1 MTENKVRI
9 AQAGIAN
16 HGRTIL
22 NATRDAGNL
31 QLVSCFDI
39 NTTAN
44 EQVAKEF
51 AASAALGYDQ
61 LVNNPNV
68 DAVSLVTPNHLH
80 LEQIR
85 KAVEAKKHVFVDKP
99 ITNTVAEAREA
110 IDLARKAGLI
120 LMVGHNTRRR
130 QVFRRAKALLEDR
143 RIGAVVAIEAN
154 LSRPAGLQAGLPA
167 WKADRRT
174 CALLPMMQ
182 LGIHFVDAVE
192 YLLGPIVRV
201 SCFAGNIAM
210 PNQVFD
216 STAAI
221 LQLKE
226 GIPVS
231 LTSYYV
237 SADAYFLRLYGTKG
251 TIHCFPQKLRLDLLR
266 DGELKESTE
275 EDFSSEGAQSYILQM
290 REFGECVLRGSQP
303 ETGGSQG
310 LRALAVI
317 EAMVKS
323 VENHAVIELK
333 DILREE

>member
-1 MTENKVRI
+1 MTEKKVRI

-39 NTTAN
+39 NVEAN
-44 EQVAKEF
+44 EQVAREF
-51 AASAALGYDQ
+51 GATAASGYDQ
-61 LVNNPNV
+61 LVNDPNV

-80 LEQIR
+80 LEQIQ
-85 KAVEAKKHVFVDKP
+85 KAVKAKKHIFVDKP

-110 IDLARKAGLI
+110 VSLAATAGLI

-130 QVFRRAKALLEDR
+130 QVFRRAKALLAEQ
-143 RIGAVVAIEAN
+143 RIGEIVAVEAN

-182 LGIHFVDAVE
+182 LGIHYVDAIE
-192 YLLGPIVRV
+192 YLLGPVERV
-201 SCFAGNIAM
+201 SCFAANIAM

-221 LQLKE
+221 LQLKS

-231 LTSYYV
+231 LSSYYV
-237 SADAYFLRLYGTKG
+237 SADAYFVRIYGTKG
-251 TIHCFPQKLRLDLLR
+251 TMHCFPMKLRLDLLQ
-266 DGELKESTE
+266 DGEPKGTTE
-275 EDFSSEGAQSYILQM
+275 EDFNSEGANSYILQM
-290 REFGECVLRGSQP
+290 REFGDCVLRGVQP

-323 VENHAVIELK
+323 VENHSVVELNN
-333 DILREE
+333 ILKEE

>member
-1 MTENKVRI
+1 MTEKKVRI

-22 NATRDAGNL
+22 NAIRDAGNL

-39 NTTAN
+39 NTAAN

-51 AASAALGYDQ
+51 GATAASNYDE
-61 LVNNPNV
+61 LINNPTV

-80 LEQIR
+80 LEQIQ
-85 KAVEAKKHVFVDKP
+85 KAVKAKKHIFVDKP

-110 IDLARKAGLI
+110 VDLATNSGVI

-130 QVFRRAKALLEDR
+130 QVMRRAKALLTEQ
-143 RIGAVVAIEAN
+143 RIGQIVAVEAN

-182 LGIHFVDAVE
+182 LGIHYVDAVE
-192 YLLGPIVRV
+192 YLLGPIERV
-201 SCFAGNIAM
+201 SCFAANIAM

-221 LQLKE
+221 LQLKS

-231 LTSYYV
+231 LSSYYV
-237 SADAYFLRLYGTKG
+237 SADAYFIRIYGTKG
-251 TIHCFPQKLRLDLLR
+251 TIHCFPLKLRLDLLQ
-266 DGELKESTE
+266 DGEPKETIE
-275 EDFSSEGAQSYILQM
+275 EDFSSEGAESYILQM
-290 REFGECVLRGSQP
+290 REFGECVLRGVQP
-303 ETGGSQG
+303 ETGGREG

-323 VENHAVIELK
+323 VENHLVVELN
-333 DILREE
+333 DILKEE